1 MQAPDAQWLQVKQ
14 DWLPIESILNDL
26 VPGVESAKERIDLLA
41 HRLDSQTVKDLHFL
55 RMQRNRLMH
64 EGHAISNLNRWISA
78 AGDARAKL
86 EVIQARQ
93 HTAVREAELKAIER
107 LKQGVSLNQPVR
119 AAANPA
125 SLDNLGVFML
135 RVLVKVAVWCAGSWY
150 LHTGVM
156 FVLSSVAS
164 YSAAWWVLRAIGV
177 LCWPGIAFTY
187 LLYGLGLVLVW
198 LGEAVFAGCVWLIKY
213 VIANPF

>member
-64 EGHAISNLNRWISA
+64 EGHAISNLDRWISA

-93 HTAVREAELKAIER
+93 HTAAREAERKAIER
-107 LKQGVSLNQPVR
+107 PKQGVSLNQPVR
-119 AAANPA
+119 AAANPE
-125 SLDNLGVFML
+125 SLDNFGVFML

-156 FVLSSVAS
+156 FVLQSVAT
-164 YSAAWWVLRAIGV
+164 YSAAWWVLHAIGV

-187 LLYGLGLVLVW
+187 VLYWVGLVLVW
-198 LGEAVFAGCVWLIKY
+198 LGEAVLASCVWLIKY